1 VEKGDDM
8 KIFDASEILKI
19 AIKIEEKG
27 EAFYTYASR
36 ITKDEKIS
44 KIFQFL
50 AEAEVKHRIAFEKMS
65 STLDEFTPPE
75 AYPGEYQAYLA
86 AYLDNVI
93 FPKENWDEIFADMK
107 DVFSTINFGIRI
119 ELDSILFYHEGK
131 RFVSKFHQETIDHII
146 EEERQHF
153 LKLLD
158 IKKMERS
165 RV

>member
-1 VEKGDDM
+1 M

-19 AIKIEEKG
+19 AVKIEEKG

-36 ITKDEKIS
+36 ITTDEEIG

-50 AEAEVKHRIAFEKMS
+50 AEAEVKHRIAFEKMIS
-65 STLDEFTPPE
+65 AIEEFTPAE
-75 AYPGEYQAYLA
+75 AYPGEYQAYLT

-93 FPKENWDEIFADMK
+93 FPKENWDEIFADVK

-131 RFVSKFHQETIDHII
+131 RFASKYHQETIDHII

-165 RV
+165 KL